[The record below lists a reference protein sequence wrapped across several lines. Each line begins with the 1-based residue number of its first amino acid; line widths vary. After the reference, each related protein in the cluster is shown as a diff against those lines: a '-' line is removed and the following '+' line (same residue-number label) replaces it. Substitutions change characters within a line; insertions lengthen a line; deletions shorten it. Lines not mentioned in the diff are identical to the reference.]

1 MLFNI
6 AQNVCLLST
15 FLTEREQFT
24 AFYVTSTEF
33 TVRPTPLNP
42 FAFDVRSVSYG
53 DGFNESHANLFT
65 CPDNCVFWFFYT
77 CVARDSEIFMF
88 INTTNEVAL
97 SVLQEKHT
105 YHVQTESRSAIFKLT
120 TNKQLMLLSR
130 FQIYAD
136 INIASSWGAFRID
149 NIMFPLVAF
158 DVRAITD
165 FTLSMQHVN
174 VQFEEIRVNEG
185 KGWLHNHFYAP
196 FDGLYYFNIEVS
208 IMARRT
214 AHKYAFIVY
223 LVDGKFSESC
233 HVPFA
238 EALVLDNGHRQ
249 TGRSCFIKLSAGE
262 LIRFVLQYVHS
273 TTQIPFS
280 EKNIS
285 LTITLRGLL
294 YSPLNGHT
302 VAWQVM
308 SDTVELESGEDKNN
322 KFIKFHD
329 IVINTGVLFDSYQVL
344 VWQIILLSN

>member
-1 MLFNI
+1 MLCNI

-15 FLTEREQFT
+15 FFTEREQFT
-24 AFYVTSTEF
+24 AFYVTSTTF
-33 TVRPTPLNP
+33 TVGPTPLNP

-53 DGFNESHANLFT
+53 DGFNESNANLFT
-65 CPDNCVFWFFYT
+65 CPDNGVFWFFYT
-77 CVARDSEIFMF
+77 CVARDLEIFMF
-88 INTTNEVAL
+88 INTTNDVAL
-97 SVLQEKHT
+97 SVLQVEPT
-105 YHVQTESRSAIFKLT
+105 SFLQTESRSAIFKLT
-120 TNKQLMLLSR
+120 TNKQLMLLSH
-130 FQIYAD
+130 FPIYAD

-158 DVRAITD
+158 DVRAITN

-208 IMARRT
+208 IIARRD
-214 AHKYAFIVY
+214 AHKYAFIAY

-233 HVPFA
+233 LIPFA
-238 EALVLDNGHRQ
+238 EATAYNNGHRQ

-262 LIRFVLQYVHS
+262 LIHFVLQYVLS
-273 TTQIPFS
+273 TTKGPFS
-280 EKNIS
+280 AKDTS
-285 LTITLRGLL
+285 LTITFRGLL

-308 SDTVELESGEDKNN
+308 NDTLELESGEDKNN
-322 KFIKFHD
+322 NFIKFHD
-329 IVINTGVLFDSYQVL
+329 IVINTGVLFDSYQVF
-344 VWQIILLSN
+344 VWQIM

>member
-15 FLTEREQFT
+15 FLTERDQFT
-24 AFYVTSTEF
+24 AFYVTSIEF
-33 TVRPTPLNP
+33 TVRPTLLNP

-65 CPDNCVFWFFYT
+65 CPDNGVFWFFYT
-77 CVARDSEIFMF
+77 CVAHDSEIFMF

-120 TNKQLMLLSR
+120 TNKQLMLSSR
-130 FQIYAD
+130 FPTYAD
-136 INIASSWGAFRID
+136 INIGSSWGAFRID

-185 KGWLHNHFYAP
+185 KGWLRNHFYAP
-196 FDGLYYFNIEVS
+196 FDGLYFFNIEVS
-208 IMARRT
+208 IVARKD
-214 AHKYAFIVY
+214 ANKYAFIAY

-233 HVPFA
+233 HIPFA
-238 EALVLDNGHRQ
+238 EATATDNGHRQ

-262 LIRFVLQYVHS
+262 LIHFVLQYIHS
-273 TTQIPFS
+273 TTKIPFV
-280 EKNIS
+280 EKDVS

-308 SDTVELESGEDKNN
+308 NDTVELESGEDKDNN
-322 KFIKFHD
+322 FIKFHD
-329 IVINTGVLFDSYQVL
+329 IVINSGVLFDSYQVL
-344 VWQIILLSN
+344 FWQIILLSN